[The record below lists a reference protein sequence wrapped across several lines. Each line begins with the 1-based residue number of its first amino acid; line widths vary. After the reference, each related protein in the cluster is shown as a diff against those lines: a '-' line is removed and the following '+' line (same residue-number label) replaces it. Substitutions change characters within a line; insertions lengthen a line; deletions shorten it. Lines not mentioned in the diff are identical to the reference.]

1 MPETDCAGSLAEV
14 ASICYAVFDMSNAV
28 RLAEAGAV
36 RADALDGSP
45 GAAAKSLQGREMR
58 SEQGTPFA
66 RGGVLPSELSAGPAR
81 RKAVEL
87 SAFFERL
94 RQVLDDR
101 GLSQADLA
109 RELGVGVATV
119 SEWFTRGRVPNG
131 DVMLR
136 LPGALRVNGHWLLT
150 GEGPRELEEAPHG
163 DPYLRGA
170 SDAIQRLQQAV
181 EEVSRRFGSGA
192 APRAGPAAEES

>member
-1 MPETDCAGSLAEV
+1 
-14 ASICYAVFDMSNAV
+14 
-28 RLAEAGAV
+28 
-36 RADALDGSP
+36 
-45 GAAAKSLQGREMR
+45 MR
-58 SEQGTPFA
+58 PEQGIPLA
-66 RGGVLPSELSAGPAR
+66 GGGGLPSESRPGPVR

-94 RQVLDDR
+94 RQILDDR

-150 GEGPRELEEAPHG
+150 GEGPREREPAPHG

-170 SDAIQRLQQAV
+170 GDAIERLAQALD
-181 EEVSRRFGSGA
+181 EVARRFGT
-192 APRAGPAAEES
+192 PAGGPDPSPESP

>member
-1 MPETDCAGSLAEV
+1 M
-14 ASICYAVFDMSNAV
+14 
-28 RLAEAGAV
+28 RL
-36 RADALDGSP
+36 
-45 GAAAKSLQGREMR
+45 
-58 SEQGTPFA
+58 EQGTPFA
-66 RGGVLPSELSAGPAR
+66 RGGVLPSETSTGPVR

-101 GLSQADLA
+101 ALSQADLA

-150 GEGPRELEEAPHG
+150 GEGPRELDPAPGG
-163 DPYLRGA
+163 DPYLHGA
-170 SDAIQRLQQAV
+170 GDALQRMTDALG
-181 EEVSRRFGSGA
+181 EVARRFGVSTPE
-192 APRAGPAAEES
+192 APPERDGD

>member
-1 MPETDCAGSLAEV
+1 M
-14 ASICYAVFDMSNAV
+14 ASICYRVFDMSNVV
-28 RLAEAGAV
+28 RLAEAKPEDHGPEPGSGA
-36 RADALDGSP
+36 
-45 GAAAKSLQGREMR
+45 GAESLQGREVR
-58 SEQGTPFA
+58 FEPGIPIV
-66 RGGVLPSELSAGPAR
+66 GGDALPSEPPSGPAR

-101 GLSQADLA
+101 AMSQADLA

-136 LPGALRVNGHWLLT
+136 LPAALKVNGHWLLT
-150 GEGPRELEEAPHG
+150 GEGPREHELSPDG

-170 SDAIQRLQQAV
+170 GDAITRMTQALD
-181 EEVSRRFGSGA
+181 EVARRFG
-192 APRAGPAAEES
+192 APPCTPGS

>member
-1 MPETDCAGSLAEV
+1 
-14 ASICYAVFDMSNAV
+14 MSNAV
-28 RLAEAGAV
+28 RLAEADVLRRG
-36 RADALDGSP
+36 LSDGPSD
-45 GAAAKSLQGREMR
+45 AAAKSLQGRDMR
-58 SEQGTPFA
+58 PEQGTPFA
-66 RGGVLPSELSAGPAR
+66 RGAVLPSETSPSPVR

-150 GEGPRELEEAPHG
+150 GDGPRELDPAPGG
-163 DPYLRGA
+163 DPYLHGA
-170 SDAIQRLQQAV
+170 TDALQRMTDAL
-181 EEVSRRFGSGA
+181 EEVARRFGSPPTDA
-192 APRAGPAAEES
+192 APASDTA

>member
-1 MPETDCAGSLAEV
+1 MRPEH
-14 ASICYAVFDMSNAV
+14 
-28 RLAEAGAV
+28 
-36 RADALDGSP
+36 
-45 GAAAKSLQGREMR
+45 
-58 SEQGTPFA
+58 GTPFA
-66 RGGVLPSELSAGPAR
+66 RGGVLPSEPSAGPAR

-94 RQVLDDR
+94 RQILDDR

-150 GEGPRELEEAPHG
+150 GEGPREREPSPHG

-170 SDAIQRLQQAV
+170 GDAIERLSQALDDV
-181 EEVSRRFGSGA
+181 ARRFGTSGG
-192 APRAGPAAEES
+192 GPDPSPESA

>member
-1 MPETDCAGSLAEV
+1 
-14 ASICYAVFDMSNAV
+14 MSNAV
-28 RLAEAGAV
+28 RLTETEVGEPGTEATS
-36 RADALDGSP
+36 D
-45 GAAAKSLQGREMR
+45 AAAKSLQGREMR
-58 SEQGTPFA
+58 FEPGTPVV
-66 RGGVLPSELSAGPAR
+66 GGAVLAPEQNAGPVR

-101 GLSQADLA
+101 GMSQADLA

-136 LPGALRVNGHWLLT
+136 LPHALNVSGHWLLT
-150 GEGPRELEEAPHG
+150 GHGPREYEPAPDG

-170 SDAIQRLQQAV
+170 ADAIARMTRAV
-181 EEVSRRFGSGA
+181 DEVARRFGTPPERS
-192 APRAGPAAEES
+192 PDTQ

>member
-1 MPETDCAGSLAEV
+1 MLAPEK
-14 ASICYAVFDMSNAV
+14 N
-28 RLAEAGAV
+28 
-36 RADALDGSP
+36 
-45 GAAAKSLQGREMR
+45 
-58 SEQGTPFA
+58 
-66 RGGVLPSELSAGPAR
+66 AGPAR

-101 GLSQADLA
+101 GMSQADLA

-136 LPGALRVNGHWLLT
+136 LPAALNVSGHWLLT
-150 GEGPRELEEAPHG
+150 GQGPREYEPAPNG

-170 SDAIQRLQQAV
+170 SDAIARMTRAMD
-181 EEVSRRFGSGA
+181 EVARRFGAPPEAPPGA
-192 APRAGPAAEES
+192 A

>member
-1 MPETDCAGSLAEV
+1 MEPNV
-14 ASICYAVFDMSNAV
+14 
-28 RLAEAGAV
+28 
-36 RADALDGSP
+36 P
-45 GAAAKSLQGREMR
+45 
-58 SEQGTPFA
+58 
-66 RGGVLPSELSAGPAR
+66 PAR

-94 RQVLDDR
+94 RQLLEDR
-101 GLSQADLA
+101 GMSQADLA

-136 LPGALRVNGHWLLT
+136 LPHALAVNGHWLLT
-150 GEGPRELEEAPHG
+150 GEGPREREQGREG

-170 SDAIQRLQQAV
+170 RDVLARMSRCLEDVA
-181 EEVSRRFGSGA
+181 RRFGTEGEPPS
-192 APRAGPAAEES
+192 PAARPEPSADGASPGS

>member
-1 MPETDCAGSLAEV
+1 
-14 ASICYAVFDMSNAV
+14 
-28 RLAEAGAV
+28 
-36 RADALDGSP
+36 
-45 GAAAKSLQGREMR
+45 MR

-66 RGGVLPSELSAGPAR
+66 RGGVLPSELSAGPGR

-94 RQVLDDR
+94 RQVLDDQ

-150 GEGPRELEEAPHG
+150 GEGPRGREHTPDG

-170 SDAIQRLQQAV
+170 SDAIDRLRQALDDAA
-181 EEVSRRFGSGA
+181 RRFGAGA
-192 APRAGPAAEES
+192 PPSPDGVADEQG

>member
-1 MPETDCAGSLAEV
+1 MQRITACGVVVLAT
-14 ASICYAVFDMSNAV
+14 
-28 RLAEAGAV
+28 EAN
-36 RADALDGSP
+36 S
-45 GAAAKSLQGREMR
+45 
-58 SEQGTPFA
+58 
-66 RGGVLPSELSAGPAR
+66 GPAR

-101 GLSQADLA
+101 GMSQADLA

-136 LPGALRVNGHWLLT
+136 LPHVLRVSGHWLLT
-150 GEGPRELEEAPHG
+150 GEGPRDQERRRG
-163 DPYLRGA
+163 TDPYLLGA
-170 SDAIQRLQQAV
+170 RDAVAYLARCLDDV
-181 EEVSRRFGSGA
+181 TRRFGTEVV
-192 APRAGPAAEES
+192 PPPPAGEEPEPEVPDPQG

>member
-1 MPETDCAGSLAEV
+1 
-14 ASICYAVFDMSNAV
+14 MSNGVRHAEEEAV
-28 RLAEAGAV
+28 A
-36 RADALDGSP
+36 ADSDS
-45 GAAAKSLQGREMR
+45 AANSLQGREMR
-58 SEQGTPFA
+58 FEPGTRVVGGAVPTSEHN
-66 RGGVLPSELSAGPAR
+66 PAPTR

-150 GEGPRELEEAPHG
+150 GEGPREHESSPHG

-170 SDAIQRLQQAV
+170 GDAMARMARAM
-181 EEVSRRFGSGA
+181 EEVARRFGSRVPPPPE
-192 APRAGPAAEES
+192 AP

>member
-1 MPETDCAGSLAEV
+1 MAPEP
-14 ASICYAVFDMSNAV
+14 N
-28 RLAEAGAV
+28 
-36 RADALDGSP
+36 P
-45 GAAAKSLQGREMR
+45 
-58 SEQGTPFA
+58 
-66 RGGVLPSELSAGPAR
+66 GPAR

-101 GLSQADLA
+101 GMSQADLA

-136 LPGALRVNGHWLLT
+136 LPRVLHLNGHWLLT
-150 GEGPRELEEAPHG
+150 GEGSRERGREG
-163 DPYLRGA
+163 DPYLHGA
-170 SDAIQRLQQAV
+170 RDAIARMNHCL
-181 EEVSRRFGSGA
+181 EETARRFGA
-192 APRAGPAAEES
+192 DK

>member
-1 MPETDCAGSLAEV
+1 
-14 ASICYAVFDMSNAV
+14 MSNAV
-28 RLAEAGAV
+28 RLAEAETGERGAGQV
-36 RADALDGSP
+36 SD
-45 GAAAKSLQGREMR
+45 AAAKSLQGREMR
-58 SEQGTPFA
+58 FEPGTPIV
-66 RGGVLPSELSAGPAR
+66 GGAVLAPEQTAGPTR

-101 GLSQADLA
+101 GMSQADLA

-136 LPGALRVNGHWLLT
+136 LPAALNVNGHWLLT
-150 GEGPRELEEAPHG
+150 GEGPREYEPGPDG
-163 DPYLRGA
+163 DPYRRGA
-170 SDAIQRLQQAV
+170 SDAIARMTRAMD
-181 EEVSRRFGSGA
+181 EVARRFG
-192 APRAGPAAEES
+192 APADEPPPDTG

>member
-1 MPETDCAGSLAEV
+1 
-14 ASICYAVFDMSNAV
+14 
-28 RLAEAGAV
+28 
-36 RADALDGSP
+36 
-45 GAAAKSLQGREMR
+45 MR
-58 SEQGTPFA
+58 FEPGTPVT
-66 RGGVLPSELSAGPAR
+66 GGAPLPPEPTAGPTR

-136 LPGALRVNGHWLLT
+136 LPAALKVNGHWLLT
-150 GEGPRELEEAPHG
+150 GEGPREHELAPHG

-170 SDAIQRLQQAV
+170 ADALARMTRAMD
-181 EEVSRRFGSGA
+181 EVARRFG
-192 APRAGPAAEES
+192 APPGQPPEEAS

>member
-1 MPETDCAGSLAEV
+1 
-14 ASICYAVFDMSNAV
+14 
-28 RLAEAGAV
+28 
-36 RADALDGSP
+36 
-45 GAAAKSLQGREMR
+45 MR
-58 SEQGTPFA
+58 PEQGTPFA
-66 RGGVLPSELSAGPAR
+66 RGGVLPSETSTGPVR

-136 LPGALRVNGHWLLT
+136 LPGVLRVNGHWLLT
-150 GEGPRELEEAPHG
+150 GEGPRELAPAPGG
-163 DPYLRGA
+163 DPYLHGA
-170 SDAIQRLQQAV
+170 GDALQRIGEAL
-181 EEVSRRFGSGA
+181 EEVARRFGMPQPDGE
-192 APRAGPAAEES
+192 PGRDDG

>member
-1 MPETDCAGSLAEV
+1 
-14 ASICYAVFDMSNAV
+14 
-28 RLAEAGAV
+28 
-36 RADALDGSP
+36 
-45 GAAAKSLQGREMR
+45 MR
-58 SEQGTPFA
+58 FEPGTPIVGDA
-66 RGGVLPSELSAGPAR
+66 VLAPEQNAGPLR

-101 GLSQADLA
+101 GMSQADLA

-136 LPGALRVNGHWLLT
+136 LPAALGVSGHWLLT
-150 GEGPRELEEAPHG
+150 GQGPREYDAAPQG

-170 SDAIQRLQQAV
+170 GDAIARMVRAV
-181 EEVSRRFGSGA
+181 DEVARRFG
-192 APRAGPAAEES
+192 APPEPPPEPE

>member
-1 MPETDCAGSLAEV
+1 MQRKRTVFEHSITHAGV
-14 ASICYAVFDMSNAV
+14 
-28 RLAEAGAV
+28 
-36 RADALDGSP
+36 
-45 GAAAKSLQGREMR
+45 
-58 SEQGTPFA
+58 
-66 RGGVLPSELSAGPAR
+66 GVLASEPKAGPAR

-94 RQVLDDR
+94 RQCLDDR
-101 GLSQADLA
+101 GMSQADLA

-136 LPGALRVNGHWLLT
+136 LPEALRVNGHWLLT
-150 GEGPRELEEAPHG
+150 GEGPRERERRGGE

-170 SDAIQRLQQAV
+170 RDAIARVSQSLAD
-181 EEVSRRFGSGA
+181 VSRRFGAEPLPPRDPPPVEPDSEPGA
-192 APRAGPAAEES
+192 

>member
-1 MPETDCAGSLAEV
+1 
-14 ASICYAVFDMSNAV
+14 MSNAV
-28 RLAEAGAV
+28 RLAEAGAGESGAEQV
-36 RADALDGSP
+36 PD
-45 GAAAKSLQGREMR
+45 AAAKSLQGRQMR
-58 SEQGTPFA
+58 FEPGTPIV
-66 RGGVLPSELSAGPAR
+66 GGAVLAPEQTAGPVR

-101 GLSQADLA
+101 GMSQADLA

-136 LPGALRVNGHWLLT
+136 LPAALNVNGHWLLT
-150 GEGPRELEEAPHG
+150 GEGPREYEAAPDG
-163 DPYLRGA
+163 DPYRRGA
-170 SDAIQRLQQAV
+170 GDAIARMVRAMD
-181 EEVSRRFGSGA
+181 EVARRFGT
-192 APRAGPAAEES
+192 PPEPPPESP